1 MWEYSKKLL
10 DHFYH
15 PRNQGAIDDANGVG
29 EVGSIACGDAMKL
42 YLKVSDDGIIDDAK
56 FETFGCGSAVAS
68 ASALTELIKGKPV
81 DEAIKLTNDDIAEYL
96 EGIPKEKM
104 HCSVMGREAL
114 EAAINNYKGISV
126 KETHSDEG
134 KIVCKC
140 FGITDEKIKR
150 VALENNLHSVEEI
163 TNYTKAG
170 GGCGSCIPQIEDLLK
185 EIWTCE
191 DNRQVVKKA
200 KPPIIKGTMTNIQ
213 KINLIQE
220 TIEHE
225 IRPSLHKDGGDI
237 DLIDVDGNKV
247 IVALRGACTECKAA
261 DFTLK
266 GLVEAKLKEFVADDL
281 EVVVA
286 Q

>member
-1 MWEYSKKLL
+1 MWEYSQKLL

-15 PRNQGAIDDANGVG
+15 PRNQGSLPDASGVG

-42 YLKVSDDGIIDDAK
+42 YIKVDDKGVIDDAR

-68 ASALTELIKGKPV
+68 ASALTELIKGKTV
-81 DEAIKLTNDDIAEYL
+81 DEALKLTNDDIAEYL
-96 EGIPKEKM
+96 DGIPREKM

-114 EAAINNYKGISV
+114 EAAVNDYRGV
-126 KETHSDEG
+126 PTEQTHADEG

-150 VALENNLHSVEEI
+150 VALENNLHTVEEI

-170 GGCGSCIPQIEDLLK
+170 GGCGSCIPQIEDILK
-185 EIWTCE
+185 QVWTCK
-191 DNRQVVKKA
+191 DGRPVVKKD
-200 KPPIIKGTMTNIQ
+200 KPPVVKSRMTNIQ

-225 IRPSLHKDGGDI
+225 IRPSLRKDGGDI

-247 IVALRGACTECKAA
+247 IVALRGHCTECKSA

-266 GLVEAKLKEFVADDL
+266 SLVEAKLREFVTDDL
-281 EVVVA
+281 QVVVA

>member
-1 MWEYSKKLL
+1 MWEYSAKLL

-15 PRNQGAIDDANGVG
+15 PRNQGALEDADGVG

-42 YLKVSDDGIIDDAK
+42 YIRVDDGGVIRDAK

-68 ASALTELIKGKPV
+68 ASALTELVKGKTL
-81 DEAIKLTNDDIAEYL
+81 DEALKLTNDDIADYL
-96 EGIPKEKM
+96 DGIPKEKM

-114 EAAINNYKGISV
+114 EAAINDYKGI
-126 KETHSDEG
+126 KPEETHADEG
-134 KIVCKC
+134 AIVCKC
-140 FGITDEKIKR
+140 FGVTDEKIKR
-150 VALENNLHSVEEI
+150 VALENNLHTVEEV

-170 GGCGSCIPQIEDLLK
+170 GGCGSCIPQIEDLLN
-185 EIWTCE
+185 EIWAGE
-191 DNRQVVKKA
+191 KA
-200 KPPIIKGTMTNIQ
+200 EVIKETKPPAPAKKKLTNIE

-225 IRPSLHKDGGDI
+225 IRPSLRKDGGDI

-247 IVALRGACTECKAA
+247 IVALRGACSECRAA
-261 DFTLK
+261 EFTLK
-266 GLVEAKLKEFVADDL
+266 ALVEGKLKEFVTDEL
-281 EVVVA
+281 EVVVG

>member
-1 MWEYSKKLL
+1 MWEYSAKLL

-15 PRNQGAIDDANGVG
+15 PRNQGALEDADGVG

-42 YLKVSDDGIIDDAK
+42 YIKVDDGGVIRDAK

-68 ASALTELIKGKPV
+68 ASALTELVKGKTL
-81 DEAIKLTNDDIAEYL
+81 DEALKLTNDDIADYL
-96 EGIPKEKM
+96 DGIPKEKM

-114 EAAINNYKGISV
+114 EAAINDYKGI
-126 KETHSDEG
+126 KPEETRADEG
-134 KIVCKC
+134 AIVCKC
-140 FGITDEKIKR
+140 FGVTDEKIKR
-150 VALENNLHSVEEI
+150 VALENNLHTVEEV

-170 GGCGSCIPQIEDLLK
+170 GGCGSCIPQIEDLLN
-185 EIWTCE
+185 EIWAGE
-191 DNRQVVKKA
+191 KA
-200 KPPIIKGTMTNIQ
+200 EVIKETKPPAPAKKKLTNIE

-225 IRPSLHKDGGDI
+225 IRPSLRKDGGDI

-247 IVALRGACTECKAA
+247 IVALRGACSECRAA
-261 DFTLK
+261 EFTLK
-266 GLVEAKLKEFVADDL
+266 ALVEGKLKEFVTDEL
-281 EVVVA
+281 EVVVG